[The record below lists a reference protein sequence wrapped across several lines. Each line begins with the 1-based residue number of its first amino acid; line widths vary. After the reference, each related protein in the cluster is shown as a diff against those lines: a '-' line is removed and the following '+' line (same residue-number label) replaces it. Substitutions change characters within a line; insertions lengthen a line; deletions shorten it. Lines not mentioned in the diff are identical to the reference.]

1 MIENFTSNL
10 IPINMH
16 GFLTKNFFINN
27 KLQREINYA
36 NLWEKEIEKKILI
49 KHLSKRKLTNFKNL
63 HFLNQIHSSD
73 VVEVKKLDFD
83 KKISADAMVSSIP
96 GVILCILTAD
106 CAPIIFY
113 EKENNVI
120 GIAHVG
126 WRGAINGIIK
136 KTLEKMIQIGAKK
149 DKINVVIG
157 PCIGKKN
164 YEVRIDFFR
173 TFVKENKKNEIFFK
187 KSKRDTFFFN
197 FPQYIKNLLHNEN
210 MRNFEFLNICTF
222 EEDKKFFSYRR
233 HILNKRNKNGRFLS
247 YIRLN
252 N

>member
-120 GIAHVG
+120 GMKLELIFLEPLLKK
-126 WRGAINGIIK
+126 IK
-136 KTLEKMIQIGAKK
+136 KMK
-149 DKINVVIG
+149 
-157 PCIGKKN
+157 
-164 YEVRIDFFR
+164 FFLR
-173 TFVKENKKNEIFFK
+173 NQKETHFFL
-187 KSKRDTFFFN
+187 
-197 FPQYIKNLLHNEN
+197 I
-210 MRNFEFLNICTF
+210 FLNTSKIYFIT
-222 EEDKKFFSYRR
+222 K
-233 HILNKRNKNGRFLS
+233 I
-247 YIRLN
+247 
-252 N
+252 